1 MHKKE
6 GFLKNRLRSVGFA
19 FRGAF
24 LLIRTES
31 SIQIQLFIAAVVTIT
46 GFYFEISKME
56 WIAQFLA
63 VGAVMGIEGLN
74 TAIEKLCDY
83 VQPNFDKKI
92 GLIKDI
98 SAGAVML
105 VSIAAVAVGLIIY
118 LPRIF

>member
-1 MHKKE
+1 MHKE
-6 GFLKNRLRSVGFA
+6 ESFLKNRLRSVGFA

-24 LLIRTES
+24 LLIRTEA
-31 SIQIQLFIAAVVTIT
+31 SIQIQLFIAVVVTVT
-46 GFYFEISKME
+46 GFYFGISKME

-63 VGAVMGIEGLN
+63 IGAVMGIEGLN

-98 SAGAVML
+98 SAGAVMM
-105 VSIAAVAVGLIIY
+105 VSVAAVAVGLIIY
-118 LPRIF
+118 LPKIF